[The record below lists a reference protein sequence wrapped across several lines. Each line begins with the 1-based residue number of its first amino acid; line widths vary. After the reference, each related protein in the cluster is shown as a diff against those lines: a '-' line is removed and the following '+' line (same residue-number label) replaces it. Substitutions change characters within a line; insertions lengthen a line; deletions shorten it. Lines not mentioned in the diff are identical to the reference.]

1 MAYPDTRYGHPM
13 SYPPPPPPPPGF
25 PPSGGYGGFGAPVPA
40 PRAPGMA
47 VAALVLGILGVTVGL
62 CLWFLPVMQ
71 VLAVIFGHV
80 SLSRINAG
88 GLPGRGLAIT
98 GIVTG
103 YVGLAI
109 SAVVLI
115 VTLIGAFTPSGPTL

>member
-1 MAYPDTRYGHPM
+1 M
-13 SYPPPPPPPPGF
+13 SYPPPPPGF
-25 PPSGGYGGFGAPVPA
+25 PPTGPPGYGGFGAPVP
-40 PRAPGMA
+40 PQRAPGMA
-47 VAALVLGILGVTVGL
+47 VASLVLGILGVTIGL

-109 SAVVLI
+109 AAIVLI
-115 VTLIGAFTPSGPTL
+115 VTLIGVFTPSGPTL